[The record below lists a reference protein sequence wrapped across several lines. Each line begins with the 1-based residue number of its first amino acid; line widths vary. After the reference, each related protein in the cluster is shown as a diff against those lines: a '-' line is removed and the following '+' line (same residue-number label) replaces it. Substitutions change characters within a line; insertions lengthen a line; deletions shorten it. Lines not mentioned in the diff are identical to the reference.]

1 MAFGPGA
8 VLDHLPPDI
17 LMNCRNQNCPRLVM
31 PDRCAIHDIWSEII
45 AHAEMT
51 EVAIKIRHEVL
62 LVRQEHHRSEEHTS
76 ELQSLMSISYAVF
89 CLKNKN
95 KSITTHNNEQ

>member
-62 LVRQEHHRSEEHTS
+62 LVRQEHHLATAQAGILCET
-76 ELQSLMSISYAVF
+76 A
-89 CLKNKN
+89 KNKIGRA
-95 KSITTHNNEQ
+95 SCRERVCQYV